1 MELVL
6 YYSTGDPRM
15 KKQEMMMKS
24 VLVRMGVKIRNV
36 APDQVLETVGYL
48 AGIPGFESRK
58 TEENTDKAESAEDGK
73 MMPEDSEIQEDPR
86 IPVITEPVLVMRDF
100 TSRRIDALLLNLRKA
115 KVPKINLKAIVTE
128 QNAGWSFYHLYEEIG
143 EEHRLMN
150 GGTQ

>member
-36 APDQVLETVGYL
+36 APDQVMESVGYL
-48 AGIPGFESRK
+48 AGVPGFEKREVLQQPEA
-58 TEENTDKAESAEDGK
+58 EEK
-73 MMPEDSEIQEDPR
+73 
-86 IPVITEPVLVMRDF
+86 IPQITEQMLVMKDF
-100 TSRRIDALLLNLRKA
+100 TSRRIDTLLLNLRKA
-115 KVPKINLKAIVTE
+115 TVPKINLKAIVTE

-143 EEHRLMN
+143 EEHRRMN
-150 GGTQ
+150 GGAQ

>member
-36 APDQVLETVGYL
+36 APDQVMESVGYL
-48 AGIPGFESRK
+48 TGVPGFEKREVLQQPEA
-58 TEENTDKAESAEDGK
+58 EEK
-73 MMPEDSEIQEDPR
+73 
-86 IPVITEPVLVMRDF
+86 IPQITEQMLVMKDF
-100 TSRRIDALLLNLRKA
+100 TSRRIDTLLLNLRKA

-143 EEHRLMN
+143 EEHRRMN
-150 GGTQ
+150 GGAQ

>member
-36 APDQVLETVGYL
+36 TPDQVLESVGYL
-48 AGIPGFESRK
+48 AGVAGFEKREAVDLAE
-58 TEENTDKAESAEDGK
+58 TEE
-73 MMPEDSEIQEDPR
+73 MPQ
-86 IPVITEPVLVMRDF
+86 ITEQMLVMKDF
-100 TSRRIDALLLNLRKA
+100 TSRRIDTFLLNLRKA
-115 KVPKINLKAIVTE
+115 KVPKINLKAVVTE

-143 EEHRLMN
+143 EEHRKMN
-150 GGTQ
+150 GGAQ

>member
-6 YYSTGDPRM
+6 YYSTGDARM

-36 APDQVLETVGYL
+36 APDQVLESVGYL
-48 AGIPGFESRK
+48 AGVAGFEKREVSETLE
-58 TEENTDKAESAEDGK
+58 TEEKL
-73 MMPEDSEIQEDPR
+73 PE
-86 IPVITEPVLVMRDF
+86 ITEPMLVMRDF
-100 TSRRIDALLLNLRKA
+100 TGRRIDTLLLNLRKA

-143 EEHRLMN
+143 EEHRRMN
-150 GGTQ
+150 GGAQ

>member
-36 APDQVLETVGYL
+36 APDQVMESVGYL
-48 AGIPGFESRK
+48 AGVPGFEKREVLQQPEA
-58 TEENTDKAESAEDGK
+58 EEK
-73 MMPEDSEIQEDPR
+73 
-86 IPVITEPVLVMRDF
+86 IPQITEQMLVMKDF
-100 TSRRIDALLLNLRKA
+100 TSRRIDTLLLNLRKA
-115 KVPKINLKAIVTE
+115 KVPKIDLKAIVTE

-143 EEHRLMN
+143 EEHRRMN
-150 GGTQ
+150 GGAQ

>member
-36 APDQVLETVGYL
+36 APDQVMESVGYL
-48 AGIPGFESRK
+48 AGVPGFEKREVLQQPEA
-58 TEENTDKAESAEDGK
+58 EEK
-73 MMPEDSEIQEDPR
+73 
-86 IPVITEPVLVMRDF
+86 IPQITEQMLVMKDF
-100 TSRRIDALLLNLRKA
+100 PSRRIDTLLLNLRKA

-143 EEHRLMN
+143 EEHRRMN
-150 GGTQ
+150 GGAQ

>member
-36 APDQVLETVGYL
+36 APDQVMESVGYL
-48 AGIPGFESRK
+48 AGVPGFEKREVLQQPEA
-58 TEENTDKAESAEDGK
+58 EEK
-73 MMPEDSEIQEDPR
+73 
-86 IPVITEPVLVMRDF
+86 IPQITEQMLVRKDF
-100 TSRRIDALLLNLRKA
+100 TSRRIDTLLLNLRKA

-143 EEHRLMN
+143 EEHRRMN
-150 GGTQ
+150 GGAQ

>member
-36 APDQVLETVGYL
+36 TPDQVMESVGYL
-48 AGIPGFESRK
+48 AGVPGFEKREVLQQSEA
-58 TEENTDKAESAEDGK
+58 EEK
-73 MMPEDSEIQEDPR
+73 
-86 IPVITEPVLVMRDF
+86 IPQITEQMLVMKDF
-100 TSRRIDALLLNLRKA
+100 TSRRIDTLLLNLRKA

-143 EEHRLMN
+143 EEHRRMN
-150 GGTQ
+150 GGAQ

>member
-6 YYSTGDPRM
+6 YYSTGDARM

-36 APDQVLETVGYL
+36 APDQVLESVGYL
-48 AGIPGFESRK
+48 AGVPGFEK
-58 TEENTDKAESAEDGK
+58 L
-73 MMPEDSEIQEDPR
+73 PE
-86 IPVITEPVLVMRDF
+86 ITEPMLVMRDF
-100 TSRRIDALLLNLRKA
+100 TGRRIDTLLLNLRKA

-150 GGTQ
+150 GGAQ

>member
-36 APDQVLETVGYL
+36 APDQVMESVGYL
-48 AGIPGFESRK
+48 AGVPGFEKREVLQQPEA
-58 TEENTDKAESAEDGK
+58 EEK
-73 MMPEDSEIQEDPR
+73 
-86 IPVITEPVLVMRDF
+86 IPQITEQMLVRW
-100 TSRRIDALLLNLRKA
+100 TLPAGSIDTLLLNLRKA

-143 EEHRLMN
+143 EEHRRMN
-150 GGTQ
+150 GGAQ

>member
-36 APDQVLETVGYL
+36 VPDQVMESVGYL
-48 AGIPGFESRK
+48 AGVPGFEKREVLQQPEA
-58 TEENTDKAESAEDGK
+58 EEK
-73 MMPEDSEIQEDPR
+73 
-86 IPVITEPVLVMRDF
+86 IPQITEQMLVMKDF
-100 TSRRIDALLLNLRKA
+100 TSRRIDTLLLNLRKA

-143 EEHRLMN
+143 EEHRRMN
-150 GGTQ
+150 GGAQ

>member
-24 VLVRMGVKIRNV
+24 VLVRMGEKIRNV
-36 APDQVLETVGYL
+36 APDQVMESVGYL
-48 AGIPGFESRK
+48 AGVPGFEKREVLQQPEA
-58 TEENTDKAESAEDGK
+58 EEK
-73 MMPEDSEIQEDPR
+73 
-86 IPVITEPVLVMRDF
+86 IPQITEQMLVMKDF
-100 TSRRIDALLLNLRKA
+100 TSRRIDTLLLNLRKA

-143 EEHRLMN
+143 EEHRRMN
-150 GGTQ
+150 GGAQ

>member
-36 APDQVLETVGYL
+36 APDQVMESVGYL
-48 AGIPGFESRK
+48 AGVPGFEKREVLQQPEA
-58 TEENTDKAESAEDGK
+58 EEK
-73 MMPEDSEIQEDPR
+73 
-86 IPVITEPVLVMRDF
+86 IPQITEQMLVMKDF
-100 TSRRIDALLLNLRKA
+100 TSRRIDTLLLNLRKA
-115 KVPKINLKAIVTE
+115 KVPMINLKAIVTE

-143 EEHRLMN
+143 EEHRRMN
-150 GGTQ
+150 GGAQ

>member
-24 VLVRMGVKIRNV
+24 VLVRMVVKIRNV
-36 APDQVLETVGYL
+36 APDQVMESVGYL
-48 AGIPGFESRK
+48 AGVPGFEKREVLQQPEA
-58 TEENTDKAESAEDGK
+58 EEK
-73 MMPEDSEIQEDPR
+73 
-86 IPVITEPVLVMRDF
+86 IPQITEQMLVMKDF
-100 TSRRIDALLLNLRKA
+100 TSRRIDTLLLNLRKA

-143 EEHRLMN
+143 EEHRRMN
-150 GGTQ
+150 GGAQ

>member
-36 APDQVLETVGYL
+36 SPDQVMESVGYL
-48 AGIPGFESRK
+48 AGVPGFEKREVLQQPEA
-58 TEENTDKAESAEDGK
+58 EEK
-73 MMPEDSEIQEDPR
+73 MPQ
-86 IPVITEPVLVMRDF
+86 ITEQMLVMKDF

-115 KVPKINLKAIVTE
+115 KVPKIDLKAIVTE

-143 EEHRLMN
+143 EEHRKMN
-150 GGTQ
+150 GGAQ

>member
-36 APDQVLETVGYL
+36 APDQVMESVGYL
-48 AGIPGFESRK
+48 AGVPGFEKREVLQQPEA
-58 TEENTDKAESAEDGK
+58 EEK
-73 MMPEDSEIQEDPR
+73 
-86 IPVITEPVLVMRDF
+86 IPQITEQMLVMKDF
-100 TSRRIDALLLNLRKA
+100 TSRRIDTLLLNLRKA

-143 EEHRLMN
+143 EEQRRMN
-150 GGTQ
+150 GGAQ

>member
-36 APDQVLETVGYL
+36 APDQVMESVGYL
-48 AGIPGFESRK
+48 AGVPAFEKREVLQQPEAEEKIP
-58 TEENTDKAESAEDGK
+58 
-73 MMPEDSEIQEDPR
+73 Q
-86 IPVITEPVLVMRDF
+86 ITEQMLVMKDF
-100 TSRRIDALLLNLRKA
+100 TSRRIDTLLLNLRKA

-143 EEHRLMN
+143 EEHRRMN
-150 GGTQ
+150 GGAQ

>member
-6 YYSTGDPRM
+6 YYSTGDARM

-36 APDQVLETVGYL
+36 GYL
-48 AGIPGFESRK
+48 AGVPGFEKREVSETLE
-58 TEENTDKAESAEDGK
+58 TEEKL
-73 MMPEDSEIQEDPR
+73 PE
-86 IPVITEPVLVMRDF
+86 ITEPMLVMRDF
-100 TSRRIDALLLNLRKA
+100 TGRRIDTLLLNLRKA

-150 GGTQ
+150 GGAQ

>member
-36 APDQVLETVGYL
+36 APDQVMESVGYL
-48 AGIPGFESRK
+48 AGVPGFEKREVLQQPEA
-58 TEENTDKAESAEDGK
+58 EEK
-73 MMPEDSEIQEDPR
+73 
-86 IPVITEPVLVMRDF
+86 IPQITEQMLVMKDF
-100 TSRRIDALLLNLRKA
+100 TSRRIDTLLLNLRKA

-143 EEHRLMN
+143 EEHRRLN
-150 GGTQ
+150 GGAQ

>member
-36 APDQVLETVGYL
+36 APDQVMESVGYL
-48 AGIPGFESRK
+48 AGVPGFEKREVLQQPEA
-58 TEENTDKAESAEDGK
+58 EEK
-73 MMPEDSEIQEDPR
+73 MPQ
-86 IPVITEPVLVMRDF
+86 ITEQMLVMKDF
-100 TSRRIDALLLNLRKA
+100 TNRRIDALLLNLRKA

-143 EEHRLMN
+143 EEHRKMN
-150 GGTQ
+150 GGAQ

>member
-36 APDQVLETVGYL
+36 TPDQVMESVGYL
-48 AGIPGFESRK
+48 AGVPGFEKREVLQQPEA
-58 TEENTDKAESAEDGK
+58 EEK
-73 MMPEDSEIQEDPR
+73 
-86 IPVITEPVLVMRDF
+86 IPQITEQMLVMKDF
-100 TSRRIDALLLNLRKA
+100 TSRRIDTLLLNLRKA

-143 EEHRLMN
+143 EEHRRMN
-150 GGTQ
+150 GGAQ

>member
-24 VLVRMGVKIRNV
+24 VLGRMGVKIRNV
-36 APDQVLETVGYL
+36 APDQVMESVGYL
-48 AGIPGFESRK
+48 AGVPGFEKREVLQQPEA
-58 TEENTDKAESAEDGK
+58 EEK
-73 MMPEDSEIQEDPR
+73 
-86 IPVITEPVLVMRDF
+86 IPQITEQMLVMKDF
-100 TSRRIDALLLNLRKA
+100 TSRRIDTLLLNLRKA

-143 EEHRLMN
+143 EEHRRMN
-150 GGTQ
+150 GGAQ

>member
-15 KKQEMMMKS
+15 KKQEMMIKS

-36 APDQVLETVGYL
+36 APNQVMESVGYL
-48 AGIPGFESRK
+48 AGVPGFEKREVLQQPEA
-58 TEENTDKAESAEDGK
+58 EEK
-73 MMPEDSEIQEDPR
+73 
-86 IPVITEPVLVMRDF
+86 IPQITEQMLVMKDF
-100 TSRRIDALLLNLRKA
+100 TSRRIDTLLLNLRKA

-143 EEHRLMN
+143 EEHRRMN
-150 GGTQ
+150 GGAQ

>member
-36 APDQVLETVGYL
+36 APDQVMESVGYL
-48 AGIPGFESRK
+48 AGVPGFEKREVLQQPEA
-58 TEENTDKAESAEDGK
+58 EEK
-73 MMPEDSEIQEDPR
+73 
-86 IPVITEPVLVMRDF
+86 IPQITEQMLVMKDF
-100 TSRRIDALLLNLRKA
+100 TSRRMDTLLLNLRKA

-143 EEHRLMN
+143 EEHRRMN
-150 GGTQ
+150 GGAQ

>member
-36 APDQVLETVGYL
+36 APDQVMESVGYL
-48 AGIPGFESRK
+48 AGVPGFEKREVLQQPEA
-58 TEENTDKAESAEDGK
+58 EET
-73 MMPEDSEIQEDPR
+73 
-86 IPVITEPVLVMRDF
+86 IPQITEQMLVMKDF
-100 TSRRIDALLLNLRKA
+100 TSRRIDTLLLNLRKA

-143 EEHRLMN
+143 EEHRRMN
-150 GGTQ
+150 GGAQ

>member
-36 APDQVLETVGYL
+36 APDQVMESVGYL
-48 AGIPGFESRK
+48 AGVPGFEKREVLQQPEA
-58 TEENTDKAESAEDGK
+58 EEK
-73 MMPEDSEIQEDPR
+73 
-86 IPVITEPVLVMRDF
+86 IPQITEQMLVMKDF
-100 TSRRIDALLLNLRKA
+100 TSRRIDTLLLNQRKA

-143 EEHRLMN
+143 EEHRRMN
-150 GGTQ
+150 GGAQ

>member
-36 APDQVLETVGYL
+36 TPDQVMESVGYL
-48 AGIPGFESRK
+48 AGVPGFEKREVLQQPEA
-58 TEENTDKAESAEDGK
+58 EEK
-73 MMPEDSEIQEDPR
+73 MPQ
-86 IPVITEPVLVMRDF
+86 ITEQMLVMKDF

-143 EEHRLMN
+143 EEHRKMN
-150 GGTQ
+150 GGAQ

>member
-15 KKQEMMMKS
+15 KKKEMMMKS

-36 APDQVLETVGYL
+36 APDQVMESVGYL
-48 AGIPGFESRK
+48 AGVPGFEKREVLQQPEA
-58 TEENTDKAESAEDGK
+58 EEK
-73 MMPEDSEIQEDPR
+73 
-86 IPVITEPVLVMRDF
+86 IPQITEQMLVMKDF
-100 TSRRIDALLLNLRKA
+100 TSRRIDTLLLNLRKA

-143 EEHRLMN
+143 EEHRRMN
-150 GGTQ
+150 GGAQ

>member
-36 APDQVLETVGYL
+36 SPDQVMESVGYL
-48 AGIPGFESRK
+48 AGVPGFEKREVLQQPEA
-58 TEENTDKAESAEDGK
+58 EEK
-73 MMPEDSEIQEDPR
+73 MPQ
-86 IPVITEPVLVMRDF
+86 ITEQMLVMKDF

-115 KVPKINLKAIVTE
+115 KVPKIDLKAIVTE

-143 EEHRLMN
+143 EEHRKMN
-150 GGTQ
+150 GGVQ

>member
-36 APDQVLETVGYL
+36 APDQVMESVGYL
-48 AGIPGFESRK
+48 AGVPGFEKREVLQQPEA
-58 TEENTDKAESAEDGK
+58 EEK
-73 MMPEDSEIQEDPR
+73 MPQ
-86 IPVITEPVLVMRDF
+86 ITEQMLVMKDF

-115 KVPKINLKAIVTE
+115 KVPRINLKAIVTE

-143 EEHRLMN
+143 EEHRKMN
-150 GGTQ
+150 GGAQ

>member
-36 APDQVLETVGYL
+36 SPDQVMESVGYL
-48 AGIPGFESRK
+48 AGIPGFEKREVLQQPEA
-58 TEENTDKAESAEDGK
+58 EEK
-73 MMPEDSEIQEDPR
+73 MPQ
-86 IPVITEPVLVMRDF
+86 ITEQMLVMKDF

-143 EEHRLMN
+143 EEHRRMN
-150 GGTQ
+150 GGAQ

>member
-24 VLVRMGVKIRNV
+24 VLVRMGVKICNV
-36 APDQVLETVGYL
+36 APDQVMESVGYL
-48 AGIPGFESRK
+48 AGVPGFEKREVLQQPEA
-58 TEENTDKAESAEDGK
+58 EEK
-73 MMPEDSEIQEDPR
+73 
-86 IPVITEPVLVMRDF
+86 IPQITEQMLVMKDF
-100 TSRRIDALLLNLRKA
+100 TSRRIDTLLLNLRKA

-143 EEHRLMN
+143 EEHRRMN
-150 GGTQ
+150 GGAQ

>member
-36 APDQVLETVGYL
+36 APDQVMESVGYL
-48 AGIPGFESRK
+48 AGVPGFEKREVLQQPEA
-58 TEENTDKAESAEDGK
+58 EEK
-73 MMPEDSEIQEDPR
+73 
-86 IPVITEPVLVMRDF
+86 IPQITEQMLVMKDF

-143 EEHRLMN
+143 EEHRRMN
-150 GGTQ
+150 GGAQ